1 MRRTS
6 SAPLLRRRID
16 QARAPR
22 RTTRPSPSDEDP
34 RPRRALPMPLP
45 RYWVCWPE
53 PRQPGRTSTA
63 EPSQKARFRNLH
75 SYSLDRRPGP
85 VIQDRLGQQGAL
97 PAAFRTNDESK
108 AAIRRLVRIRE
119 LLGDIRPCRNDIST
133 PYNLGATEQ
142 LDGLRFA
149 LTPQHPSLNRHGAI
163 RVRYSPDPA
172 SGEVL

>member
-1 MRRTS
+1 
-6 SAPLLRRRID
+6 
-16 QARAPR
+16 
-22 RTTRPSPSDEDP
+22 
-34 RPRRALPMPLP
+34 MPLP

-172 SGEVL
+172 SGEVLPLLWQRRIDDFDREALAHEAIVGAILPMRRVVGLR